1 MTRAGVTVATARTA
15 WRPAATAC
23 PRASRCR
30 SWTTIRPGT
39 RTGKPRQ
46 TWLNVVAADFDELVG
61 LDKESGAPRDPDR
74 ARAIPRL
81 RSEADRPGAQ
91 RLQLN
96 DTQPLFTN
104 SVGTWQYRPEPG
116 LYRERD
122 NERHKK
128 IEFQNLGLA
137 GDFCRSEVD
146 IGCLEGAVLT
156 ARRAARA
163 IAKKAGCE
171 HLVDD
176 PPSPAE
182 VSQRK
187 IETLKRDREPWLR
200 LAVRG
205 SLGARLD
212 RREPDA

>member
-1 MTRAGVTVATARTA
+1 
-15 WRPAATAC
+15 
-23 PRASRCR
+23 
-30 SWTTIRPGT
+30 
-39 RTGKPRQ
+39 
-46 TWLNVVAADFDELVG
+46 
-61 LDKESGAPRDPDR
+61 
-74 ARAIPRL
+74 
-81 RSEADRPGAQ
+81 
-91 RLQLN
+91 
-96 DTQPLFTN
+96 
-104 SVGTWQYRPEPG
+104 VGTWQYRPEPG

-146 IGCLEGAVLT
+146 IVCLEGAVLT

-187 IETLKRDREPWLR
+187 IETLKRDWEPWLR

-205 SLGARLD
+205 SLGARLTAESQM
-212 RREPDA
+212 RDALLRAENLKKRLDLGA